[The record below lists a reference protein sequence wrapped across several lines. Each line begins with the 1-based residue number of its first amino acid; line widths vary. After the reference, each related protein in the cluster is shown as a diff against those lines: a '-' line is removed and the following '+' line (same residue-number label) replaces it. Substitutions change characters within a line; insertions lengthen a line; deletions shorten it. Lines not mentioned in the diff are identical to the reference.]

1 MKLRK
6 SYVQMKEKMG
16 RREITANK
24 AEVSDDSGAGKG
36 RERSLALHPGWWE
49 WPLSPA
55 PSFTFLAKLSPLAQV
70 I

>member
-1 MKLRK
+1 
-6 SYVQMKEKMG
+6 MG

-24 AEVSDDSGAGKG
+24 AEKVSDSSGAGKES
-36 RERSLALHPGWWE
+36 ERSLALHPGWWE

-55 PSFTFLAKLSPLAQV
+55 PSFTFLAKLSSVAQV

>member
-1 MKLRK
+1 
-6 SYVQMKEKMG
+6 MG

-24 AEVSDDSGAGKG
+24 AEVSDGGGAGKG

-55 PSFTFLAKLSPLAQV
+55 PSFTFLAKLSSLAQV